1 MVQIQFSPSQFL
13 FSKKNGDR
21 IMNNKIVIVELG
33 WRQSRL
39 FLLTPAFVGI
49 FLVARKKAV
58 EIAQRPLIFCC
69 IFLAEE

>member
-1 MVQIQFSPSQFL
+1 MIHIQFSPSQFL

-33 WRQSRL
+33 WRQSGL

>member
-1 MVQIQFSPSQFL
+1 
-13 FSKKNGDR
+13 
-21 IMNNKIVIVELG
+21 MNNKIVIVELG

-49 FLVARKKAV
+49 FLAARKKAV